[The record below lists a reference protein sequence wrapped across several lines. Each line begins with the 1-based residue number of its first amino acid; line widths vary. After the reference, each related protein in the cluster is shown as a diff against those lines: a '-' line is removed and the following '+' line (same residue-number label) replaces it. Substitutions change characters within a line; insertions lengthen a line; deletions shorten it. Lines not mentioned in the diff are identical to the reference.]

1 MFYWIQTYLTK
12 HFKWILAILV
22 VVMIISFVFTIGNFS
37 PLGGNSGPSYQEQP
51 FLGYDLNSAADQEE
65 IFGAGQISLS
75 LIYPSYFGQP
85 SGEQVQDYSL
95 SRTALLYIANQIG
108 LPGPNKEEF
117 KAHVQKLTG
126 FMDFT
131 TQAFDQTRFTAF
143 VDSLKASGLTE
154 AYVTNIIEDDFR
166 MNKTREILQGP
177 GHILPFEAINAAQTT
192 NTEWTLETAK
202 INYVDFSIDI
212 TPSEEDLSTYFEN
225 NNFRYLVDAKT
236 KASYLLFDPS
246 KQIDNDYQPE
256 AGEISIHFFT
266 NKARYQASAPT
277 PKIISN
283 EDGTIETPEAP
294 EVTLDD
300 VEQQVIEEIRLD
312 RANKETQTIAEEFAY
327 NLFDKN
333 IENGSAEFAAT
344 ISEAGLVI
352 KPLVAY
358 PQSTVIM
365 QDGLTVQTLSQVFN
379 LNEDR
384 YYSDPIQNNDQYLVL
399 IYEGEEASF
408 TPVYADVQ
416 AQVKVDYLEGKK
428 RKLFVEKGV
437 EIKKAISE
445 AIAGGD
451 TFEAAAKAQNL
462 AHAAFESFKRN
473 AQSPEGLAQGLLV
486 HLDSL
491 NKGDLSDSVTTSTD
505 GTIIYVVEKIVPE
518 FNSDSEEIKTYLESQ
533 SGRVSNVESII
544 GDLMTQELSG
554 TALAQE
560 EI

>member
-95 SRTALLYIANQIG
+95 SRAALLYIANQIG

-451 TFEAAAKAQNL
+451 TFEAAAKSQNL

>member
-95 SRTALLYIANQIG
+95 SRAALLYIANQIG

-408 TPVYADVQ
+408 TPVHADVQ

-451 TFEAAAKAQNL
+451 TFEAAAKSQNL

>member
-65 IFGAGQISLS
+65 IYGAGQISLS

-95 SRTALLYIANQIG
+95 SRVALLHIANQIG

-166 MNKTREILQGP
+166 MNKTRKILQGP

-408 TPVYADVQ
+408 TPVHADVQ

-428 RKLFVEKGV
+428 RELFVEKGV

-451 TFEAAAKAQNL
+451 TFEAAAKSQNL